1 MPYFW
6 KAKVVTPR
14 VLMFLCSIAGNCSIV
29 QKYSPKSALL
39 MYSLVITWLIGSIL
53 LPVSLNAQSSNPIP
67 LSESNAF
74 DPNCYIPN
82 VGTDIDSI
90 YGTRGN
96 NALGENILNLG
107 PTQDQTG
114 SRVIIKN
121 IPDNLPNHSIFN
133 IGPGFNIHSLRSGGQ
148 KTSFQ
153 NHFTVK
159 GHFRSPKYVDLFDA
173 ESRTIYW
180 SDEEGNYSDNNK
192 TFLSSATKGDNG
204 YSPLENPIVGHFTS
218 DSLDD
223 IMFQLTTD
231 WKDFDSHKDS
241 VYVLLY
247 RGGEGFYS
255 KGAVAHEDEVATIGH
270 RRVEKGL
277 RLGDFRGTG
286 RMDVLAGDREHNLFL
301 YKNDK
306 PFSLSKLVNA
316 IQYDTLLAVWQNPH
330 ITGWSAAFAMRAM
343 AKPDWDKSQDLL
355 LGLNTDDDRNGSIG
369 FLQTGPDF
377 GSKRITLDDVSYI
390 IHSPYYYDP
399 RFTNMF
405 FPGTLMDCG
414 DMTGTGNRVLLIA
427 TGTGG
432 PLSDLYL
439 FFYVTGKALDSK
451 VDMCYVMTR
460 HPGFAADTITANTDN
475 LQDMLLGFPGYESD
489 KDNSKD
495 RHYVGTIHL
504 LKGSKKIP
512 VRLNPLFSVKE
523 LALDSKKLSV
533 YPNPCKSSVTVS
545 YDFENND
552 AKQVE
557 AKLYDMLGRI
567 VYQTSWIK
575 LKSMESYSLTLPA
588 LKPGI
593 YTLRLLSD
601 TEQLSVKLTVVR

>member
-1 MPYFW
+1 M
-6 KAKVVTPR
+6 V
-14 VLMFLCSIAGNCSIV
+14 
-29 QKYSPKSALL
+29 
-39 MYSLVITWLIGSIL
+39 
-53 LPVSLNAQSSNPIP
+53 LPVSLNAQSSNSIP

-82 VGTDIDSI
+82 VGTDIDTI
-90 YGTRGN
+90 YGSRAN

-121 IPDNLPNHSIFN
+121 IQDNLPNHSIFN

-180 SDEEGNYSDNNK
+180 SDEEGNYSDSRK
-192 TFLSSATKGDNG
+192 TELRSSIRGDAG
-204 YSPLENPIVGHFTS
+204 YLPREAPIVIYLTS
-218 DSLDD
+218 DSVQDILWQVVTTWFEPTNTLDST
-223 IMFQLTTD
+223 F
-231 WKDFDSHKDS
+231 
-241 VYVLLY
+241 LLHFK
-247 RGGEGFYS
+247 GGEVLYS
-255 KGAVAHEDEVATIGH
+255 KGNIATEDESVNLGDYNSY
-270 RRVEKGL
+270 RYFKS
-277 RLGDFRGTG
+277 GDFRGTG
-286 RMDVLAGDREHNLFL
+286 RQDILTVDRHRNLFF
-301 YKNDK
+301 YKNDN
-306 PFSLSKLVNA
+306 PFDIQQLA
-316 IQYDTLLAVWQNPH
+316 ISFQKDTLSASWQNPH
-330 ITGWSAAFAMRAM
+330 QTSWGYLFPMRAL
-343 AKPDWDKSQDLL
+343 AKPNWDKSQDLL

-369 FLQTGPDF
+369 FLQTGPNF
-377 GSKRITLDDVSYI
+377 GSKRITIDDVSYI

-439 FFYVTGKALDSK
+439 FFYVTGKALDAK
-451 VDMCYVMTR
+451 VDMYYVMTR
-460 HPGFAADTITANTDN
+460 HPGFAADTITADTDN

-523 LALDSKKLSV
+523 LTSDSKKFSV
-533 YPNPCKSSVTVS
+533 YPNPCKNSVTVS

-552 AKQVE
+552 AKPVE
-557 AKLYDMLGRI
+557 AKLFDMLGR
-567 VYQTSWIK
+567 VLYQTSWIR
-575 LKSMESYSLTLPA
+575 LKSLESYSLTLPA

-593 YTLRLLSD
+593 YTLRLLSN
-601 TEQLSVKLTVVR
+601 EKQLSAKITVVR